1 MISTFLSLY
10 LALVSAS
17 GPWKL
22 RLYTSELTSLVDEDL
37 AGMYYKLQC
46 TDEDGDVTTFKSDDD
61 GVEINHFDI
70 DEYEI
75 LKDDQVWAISTE
87 DDYFESCNFYI
98 MEDKWSGDETW
109 GVAYLG
115 ENWFDF
121 LDDNFHHDPQR
132 ELYFY
137 NPDSDDDTRFHLI
150 YQASITE
157 EE

>member
-22 RLYTSELTSLVDEDL
+22 RLYTSELTNLVEDL
-37 AGMYYKLQC
+37 AGMYYKLEC
-46 TDEDGDVTTFKSDDD
+46 TDEDGDETTFKSYED
-61 GVEINHFDI
+61 GVDIVRFDI
-70 DEYEI
+70 DEYDV

-87 DDYFESCNFYI
+87 DDYFYSCNFYI
-98 MEDKWSGDETW
+98 MEDKWSGDKTW

-121 LDDNFHHDPQR
+121 LDDNFHGNER

-137 NPDSDDDTRFHLI
+137 NPDSDDDTRFHLL
-150 YQASITE
+150 YQASIIE

>member
-22 RLYTSELTSLVDEDL
+22 TLYTTELFSLVDEDL
-37 AGMYYKLQC
+37 AGMYYKLEC
-46 TDEDGDVTTFKSDDD
+46 TDEDGDETTFKSDDD
-61 GVEINHFDI
+61 GIEIDHFDI
-70 DEYEI
+70 ELYEH
-75 LKDDQVWAISTE
+75 LADDQVWSISTG
-87 DDYFESCNFYI
+87 YFESCNFYI

-121 LDDNFHHDPQR
+121 LDDNFHGNER